1 MVQTV
6 LIFMAGPYDYSI
18 NIPQPPAQNFL
29 QSLMGIRQLQQM
41 EEQSAIQQ
49 QQAAIQQQNAAFQQQ
64 MQPLER
70 QKLEAAIAAQR
81 ASTAQSGAATNLL
94 GVQTTGAKLA
104 LADKQLISSTLRGY
118 ANDKTK
124 TIEDLIPILP
134 LLDATAVENIGKAEQ
149 IRVNREVDT
158 ALREGKEITANDI
171 RGWSNR
177 QTLLKG
183 PEQQQFQQ
191 SFLAMT
197 PQFKEAAKTGMISAV
212 NAAFA
217 GNMGE
222 ARKAAAE
229 VQQALINSKDSSPA
243 SKSVSNSFGKIVD
256 LIDQDPNLPKEVL
269 ALNVVNAAGLIGEPK
284 LAEETLKVY
293 KEFGDFTKPGGTGKG
308 KEVDE
313 EERAQ
318 KLKKGELDIEKE
330 KLQIKE
336 IQQKLDQTRDEKIKV
351 FASTNKFAK
360 ELSDASIT
368 NRQSADA
375 AMAILEKI
383 DSGEVQI
390 PNTVKGAIWQ
400 YVKDKIPLLSNDV
413 SMLRKEYQKLANS
426 EVIKSLPPGSA
437 SDADRRFAQEGI
449 MSKDANPKQFRKG
462 VEAMA
467 RLSDYASRYN
477 EAKLA
482 WVSQNAGSAGSAL
495 KEFSVFGAPIKKG
508 SAFNAWWN
516 KEGNKLDQ
524 NFMPDQAGT
533 GVDVNALLNKYR

>member
-1 MVQTV
+1 
-6 LIFMAGPYDYSI
+6 MAGPYDYSI

-41 EEQSAIQQ
+41 EQQSAIQQ
-49 QQAAIQQQNAAFQQQ
+49 QQAGIQAQQAQFAQEL
-64 MQPLER
+64 QPLEK

-104 LADKQLISSTLRGY
+104 LADKQLISSTLQGY

-124 TIEDLIPILP
+124 TVEDLIPILP
-134 LLDATAVENIGKAEQ
+134 LLDTTAVENIGKAEQ

-158 ALREGKEITANDI
+158 ALKEGKEITANDI

-197 PQFKEAAKTGMISAV
+197 PQFQSAAKSGMINAV

-243 SKSVSNSFGKIVD
+243 AKAVSNSFGKIVD
-256 LIDQDPNLPKEVL
+256 LIDQDPNLPKEAL
-269 ALNVVNAAGLIGEPK
+269 ALNVVNAAGLVGDPR
-284 LAEETLKVY
+284 LAEDTLKIV
-293 KEFGDFTKPGGTGKG
+293 KEFSDQTKPGGANKG

-336 IQQKLDQTRDEKIKV
+336 IQQKLDQTRDEKMKI

-375 AMAILEKI
+375 ARTILEKI

-437 SDADRRFAQEGI
+437 SDADRRFAQEGV

-524 NFMPDQAGT
+524 NFMPDQAGVGT
-533 GVDVNALLNKYR
+533 SIDVLLNKYR

>member
-1 MVQTV
+1 
-6 LIFMAGPYDYSI
+6 MAGPYDYSI

-29 QSLMGIRQLQQM
+29 QSLLGIQQLKGLQQQG
-41 EEQSAIQQ
+41 ELAQ
-49 QQAAIQQQNAAFQQQ
+49 QQAAIQQQNAAFEQQ
-64 MQPLER
+64 MQPLRLKQLQE
-70 QKLEAAIAAQR
+70 QIN
-81 ASTAQSGAATNLL
+81 ASKTQQGLFGTQADI
-94 GVQTTGAKLA
+94 AKLN
-104 LADKQLISSTLRGY
+104 LEERRLVSSTLKNY
-118 ANDKTK
+118 LNDDTK
-124 TIEDLIPILP
+124 TVKDIIPALP
-134 LLDATAVENIGKAEQ
+134 YLDTTAVENIGKAEQ

-158 ALREGKEITANDI
+158 ALKEGREITANDI

-293 KEFGDFTKPGGTGKG
+293 KEFGDFTKPGGAGKG

-330 KLQIKE
+330 QLQIKE

-360 ELSDASIT
+360 ELSDASVT

-375 AMAILEKI
+375 ARAILEKI

-400 YVKDKIPLLSNDV
+400 YVRDKIPLLSNDV

-437 SDADRRFAQEGI
+437 SDADRRFAQEGV

-467 RLSDYASRYN
+467 RLSEYASRYN

-524 NFMPDQAGT
+524 NFMPDQAGGIPAT
-533 GVDVNALLNKYR
+533 GGSPSDVMNALKRAGIVQ

>member
-1 MVQTV
+1 
-6 LIFMAGPYDYSI
+6 LLNMAGPYDYSI

-29 QSLMGIRQLQQM
+29 QSLTGIMQLRQMQ
-41 EEQSAIQQ
+41 EQSALQQ
-49 QQAAIQQQNAAFQQQ
+49 QQAAIAQQNAAFQAQ
-64 MQPLER
+64 MQPL
-70 QKLEAAIAAQR
+70 QLEAERARIGQIGQATATSAEALRQGKLTFEQAQQDRVRQMEQQAVAQAQQRELVGKFTSLPPNAPMSEIVPIANQLLLFPGGEKVVKQAMDNFDALQQEFQKASKTALVTATTQLQAGDVEGAKKTYSTFEQAVRNSGGTNPQLVQLADGIKAQKM
-81 ASTAQSGAATNLL
+81 LL
-94 GVQTTGAKLA
+94 DLPNDQGVNSAKLA
-104 LADKQLISSTLRGY
+104 
-118 ANDKTK
+118 
-124 TIEDLIPILP
+124 
-134 LLDATAVENIGKAEQ
+134 AVQMLSI
-149 IRVNREVDT
+149 ID
-158 ALREGKEITANDI
+158 
-171 RGWSNR
+171 S
-177 QTLLKG
+177 
-183 PEQQQFQQ
+183 
-191 SFLAMT
+191 
-197 PQFKEAAKTGMISAV
+197 
-212 NAAFA
+212 
-217 GNMGE
+217 
-222 ARKAAAE
+222 KAADTILQGE
-229 VQQALINSKDSSPA
+229 KVVVPA
-243 SKSVSNSFGKIVD
+243 
-256 LIDQDPNLPKEVL
+256 KE
-269 ALNVVNAAGLIGEPK
+269 K
-284 LAEETLKVY
+284 Q
-293 KEFGDFTKPGGTGKG
+293 
-308 KEVDE
+308 VDE
-313 EERAQ
+313 EKRA
-318 KLKKGELDIEKE
+318 LDLEKE
-330 KLQIKE
+330 RLQIQE
-336 IQQKLDQTRDEKIKV
+336 IRQKLDQARDEKVKV

-516 KEGNKLDQ
+516 TEGNKLDQ

-533 GVDVNALLNKYR
+533 GVDVDALLNKYR